1 MQKPPVFEHSARQA
15 ETSVAFAGAFAVPVA
30 GFFAVAGG
38 VAPWL
43 VEVEGAWANRRPPSI
58 SPAATN
64 FIEFELA
71 GTLLSQRAFPL
82 RDRLQRRLRVLRE
95 MITLRIVRIR
105 PVFYVVTKRLHR

>member
-71 GTLLSQRAFPL
+71 GTRYFRSARF
-82 RDRLQRRLRVLRE
+82 RSE
-95 MITLRIVRIR
+95 IVSSDACVSFGR
-105 PVFYVVTKRLHR
+105 